1 MLIFGFIKR
10 NSNLN
15 SASTTAT
22 YFQFICDSKLKKKKK
37 FKTSLFFFL
46 YELGLSVP
54 SSPKE

>member
-22 YFQFICDSKLKKKKK
+22 YFQFICNSKLKKKKK
-37 FKTSLFFFL
+37 FKTSLFFF
-46 YELGLSVP
+46 SCMN
-54 SSPKE
+54 